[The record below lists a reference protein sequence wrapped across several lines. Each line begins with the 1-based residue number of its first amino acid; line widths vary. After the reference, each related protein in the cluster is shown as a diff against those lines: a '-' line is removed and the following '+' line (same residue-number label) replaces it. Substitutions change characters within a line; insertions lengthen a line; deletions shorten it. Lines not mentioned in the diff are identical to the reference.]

1 MKKSTRRLILIG
13 FAGALLASAAALTL
27 RGLKDSIVYFYGPAE
42 IAQKAAPGQHVRLG
56 GLVAKDSIKHPG
68 GDELDFAVTD
78 GAATV
83 PVRFHGTQP
92 DLFKEEKGVIAE
104 GVWTA
109 AGVFEAQSVLAKH
122 DENYIPKEV
131 AETLKKRG
139 QWRGK

>member
-56 GLVAKDSIKHPG
+56 GLVAKNSIKRPG

-78 GAATV
+78 GSATV
-83 PVRFHGTQP
+83 PVRYHGTAP
-92 DLFKEEKGVIAE
+92 DLFKEEKGVITE
-104 GVWTA
+104 GIWTA
-109 AGVFEAQSVLAKH
+109 SGVFEAQSVLAKH